1 MMNGE
6 RDLIG
11 DGQAAAAMGRF
22 ALLTRVAVLLVGV
35 GGVLSLLTLWR
46 GEPDRFA
53 FAYLWGFTFI
63 WTVALGGLF
72 FVVLHHLTHAVW
84 SVVVRRVAEMFA
96 SLLPVV
102 ALLLVPLLGFVVFSN
117 YFGLYPW
124 CDTEWMHHDHIL
136 EGKLPYLNVPFF
148 VVRGLVFV
156 GFWAL
161 AAHFF
166 VNRSLRQDT
175 GALGEEASQQMRK
188 WSTAFMPLFALTLT
202 FASFDWLMSLEP
214 YWFSTIYGVYIFAG
228 VAASGL
234 AAMTIVVV
242 WLRAAGLLGDDLVRG
257 EHLYSLGALLFTFT
271 CFWAYIAFSQFMLIW
286 YASIPEE
293 TVYFLQRTQDGWLEV
308 SIALALVRFVVPF
321 FLLLSRPAKM
331 NPRRLVIVSILILAG
346 QLLDLYWLIM
356 PQLHPSARFGWQEL
370 GPPSLLTGIAVL
382 MLVRF
387 LSERRLVAVGDP
399 WFEESCRFHL

>member
-1 MMNGE
+1 
-6 RDLIG
+6 
-11 DGQAAAAMGRF
+11 
-22 ALLTRVAVLLVGV
+22 
-35 GGVLSLLTLWR
+35 
-46 GEPDRFA
+46 
-53 FAYLWGFTFI
+53 
-63 WTVALGGLF
+63 
-72 FVVLHHLTHAVW
+72 
-84 SVVVRRVAEMFA
+84 
-96 SLLPVV
+96 
-102 ALLLVPLLGFVVFSN
+102 
-117 YFGLYPW
+117 
-124 CDTEWMHHDHIL
+124 
-136 EGKLPYLNVPFF
+136 
-148 VVRGLVFV
+148 
-156 GFWAL
+156 
-161 AAHFF
+161 
-166 VNRSLRQDT
+166 
-175 GALGEEASQQMRK
+175 
-188 WSTAFMPLFALTLT
+188 MPLFALTLT

-228 VAASGL
+228 VVASGL
-234 AAMTIVVV
+234 AAITIMVV

-331 NPRRLVIVSILILAG
+331 NPRLLLIVSILILAG

-356 PQLHPSARFGWQEL
+356 PQLHVSARFGWQEL
-370 GPPSLLTGIAVL
+370 GPPALLTGIAVL